1 MTDRGDELADEDPP
15 SDDLTNER
23 IARVRAVYNR
33 YLGDRNR
40 LAVALVAIVAV
51 GLAFRLFFLTARVAH
66 YDEGRVAYW
75 SLHHART
82 DSFVYRFI
90 IHGPVVQHLHR
101 WLFPLV
107 GANDFSMRLP
117 VALIGGALPGSVWLF
132 REHLRDSELVGAA
145 LLLAL
150 NPLLLY
156 YSRFMRSDLLVAT
169 FMFVALGMF
178 VRFYDTRRARYLY
191 GVAAFVALG
200 FGSKENAVVYLLTWG
215 GATALLA
222 EHALFRPRSYDSG
235 FALVAAKV
243 RAILDRG
250 YRSILWIVARYT
262 GHLVGAVFV
271 AGFLVLF
278 IYAPRG
284 DVGELVP
291 HMVPG
296 TANYVG
302 FWEGIVNPAKW
313 GQLVDATFH
322 GFSVEHTARTYPQT
336 FDGIFGGLEYWF
348 GTDGPSCSE
357 TAFAGMDVTGLF
369 GALGIEIGAIT
380 GYPCTLG
387 KFLKVLLTVA
397 LPLFSL
403 AILGTLVERYARP
416 VSRNVVMFSAYIG
429 FVSLI
434 GYPLGTDIFGAWIL
448 VHVLVPLSLPAGVAL
463 VKLYRWGR
471 VVFADEDGLNI
482 AIAAY
487 VAVVTYLFTGAFLS
501 EWQLI
506 LVLLP
511 LSILAGFT
519 LPSLYSRS
527 RAEFGKGVTLTSTIT
542 GMVVLLV
549 YPLAADVLNG
559 WIALVLL
566 PVLIL
571 GGVGLTTLYRWARAE
586 FGERET
592 LRTAISALFI
602 LLILGQMVFVG
613 VGTVYTNSTAGDN
626 VMVQYAQPS
635 NDLKE
640 PLADLERIAAS
651 HEGSPDLVVFG
662 DELVDDSKA
671 VLDTQPHCIKWY
683 NPMLPLPWYLYS
695 DDVSVTCE
703 RGAENLTER
712 VETNPPPVIL
722 VADKETDVP
731 REVLEAQ
738 YVRKSA
744 EIRRGSR
751 ERVFWIHEDWL
762 N

>member
-1 MTDRGDELADEDPP
+1 MTDRGDELGDEDPP
-15 SDDLTNER
+15 RDDTLNES
-23 IARVRAVYNR
+23 IARIRAVYDR

-51 GLAFRLFFLTARVAH
+51 GLAFRLFLLTARVAH

-156 YSRFMRSDLLVAT
+156 FSRFMRSDLLVAT

-178 VRFYDTRRARYLY
+178 VRFYDTRRPRYLY

-215 GATALLA
+215 GATVLLA
-222 EHALFRPRSYDSG
+222 EHALFRPRSYDTG
-235 FALVAAKV
+235 FALLATKA

-250 YRSILWIVARYT
+250 YRSILWIVARYI

-278 IYAPRG
+278 MYAPRG

-291 HMVPG
+291 HMIPG

-302 FWEGIVNPAKW
+302 FWEGIVNPTKW
-313 GQLVDATFH
+313 GQLVDVTLN
-322 GFSVEHTARTYPQT
+322 GFSVEHTARSYPQT

-348 GTDGPSCSE
+348 GTEGPSCSE

-369 GALGIEIGAIT
+369 GAIGIEIGAIT

-387 KFLKVLLTVA
+387 KFLKVLITVA

-403 AILGTLVERYARP
+403 AVLGTLVERYARP
-416 VSRNVVMFSAYIG
+416 VSRNVVMFAAYIG

-463 VKLYRWGR
+463 AKLYRWGR
-471 VVFADEDGLNI
+471 VVFRDEDGI
-482 AIAAY
+482 SVAIAAY
-487 VAVVTYLFTGAFLS
+487 VAIVVYLFTADILS
-501 EWQLI
+501 EWL
-506 LVLLP
+506 LVLVVIP
-511 LSILAGFT
+511 LSILAGFR
-519 LPSLYSRS
+519 LPSLYQ
-527 RAEFGKGVTLTSTIT
+527 RASEEFGEAETLITTIT
-542 GMVVLLV
+542 GMLVLLV
-549 YPLAADVLNG
+549 YPLAADLFSGLLAV
-559 WIALVLL
+559 VLL

-571 GGVGLTTLYRWARAE
+571 GGVGLASLYRWASAE
-586 FGERET
+586 FGVEET
-592 LRTAISALFI
+592 LRTAISALII

-613 VGTVYTNSTAGDN
+613 VGTVYTKSAAGDN

-640 PLADLERIAAS
+640 PLADLDRIAAT
-651 HEGSPDLVVFG
+651 HNGSPDLIVFG
-662 DELVDDSKA
+662 DELVDDGEA

-695 DDVSVTCE
+695 DNVSVTCE
-703 RGAENLTER
+703 RGAANLTER

-722 VADKETDVP
+722 VADKETGVP
-731 REVLEAQ
+731 TQVLEAN

-744 EIRRGSR
+744 EIRRGGR

-762 N
+762 A